1 MNKYKNQYIAYRLF
15 ASTAFYVPILILHIE
30 EKLGDPSLAFMLV
43 GIYGITI
50 FATEI
55 PTGLIADSI
64 GSRNALIAGSFLSAL
79 AAFALG
85 VSTSFIAFAFGQMTL
100 ALALSLQSGA
110 DSAYL
115 YELYSQNEFD
125 YRQVE
130 GSSTSAKYLGLCIS
144 SVTGSVLYALN
155 PVFPF
160 MLSILASLTS
170 VFCLFT
176 LPINDPNIG
185 NDKKHFNFTLKQTVI
200 QLRSNRYL
208 VFLLVYASFF
218 LSALS
223 LIYWSY
229 QPYLRSI
236 GINIELFGTIFAVA
250 FLSSAVGARTSNK
263 INQVLGDR
271 RVLICLG
278 LMIGTTACLMGL
290 VNTSFGLLFPI
301 ITQFFTGYASPT
313 LRILLQKE
321 SQPSTRATLLS
332 IESMLQRLVMSGG
345 VSGMGLLIRGK
356 SLSMTMISLGILL
369 LLVLPTSSFLIKKE
383 IKT

>member
-1 MNKYKNQYIAYRLF
+1 MYKHQYIAYRFF
-15 ASTAFYVPILILHIE
+15 ANTAFYVPILILHIE
-30 EKLGDPSLAFMLV
+30 KKLGDPSLAFMLV

-64 GSRNALIAGSFLSAL
+64 GSRNALIAGSFLSAS
-79 AAFALG
+79 AAYMFG
-85 VSTSFIAFAFGQMTL
+85 VSTSFIAFTVGQMTL

-115 YELYSQNEFD
+115 YELCSQNEL
-125 YRQVE
+125 YYKQVE
-130 GSSTSAKYLGLCIS
+130 GSSTGAKYLGLCIS
-144 SVTGSVLYALN
+144 SVTGSILYAFN
-155 PVFPF
+155 PRFPF
-160 MLSILASLTS
+160 MLSVLASLIS
-170 VFCLFT
+170 GFCLFK
-176 LPINDPNIG
+176 LPLNDPNTG
-185 NDKKHFNFTLKQTVI
+185 NGKERFNFTFRKAVI

-236 GINIELFGTIFAVA
+236 GIGVELFGTVFAVA
-250 FLSSAVGARTSNK
+250 FLASAVGARTANK
-263 INQVLGDR
+263 INQVLGYR
-271 RVLICLG
+271 KALICLG
-278 LMIGTTACLMGL
+278 LMIGITGSLMGL
-290 VNTSFGLLFPI
+290 VSTSFGLLFPI

-345 VSGMGLLIRGK
+345 VSSMGLLIREMG
-356 SLSMTMISLGILL
+356 LSTTMMSLGSLL
-369 LLVLPTSSFLIKKE
+369 LLILPISSFLIKKE
-383 IKT
+383 IKS